1 MIHSMILNK
10 ISRRWHQPS
19 GSISQCIQSEIRMSR
34 IEPER
39 FLYSEICR
47 GSTAHK
53 GRCPPGA
60 LALHPERSQGGTAL
74 LDSHLIINNV

>member
-1 MIHSMILNK
+1 MIQGSIHNK
-10 ISRRWHQPS
+10 ISRRWYQIS

-39 FLYSEICR
+39 FLRSEICR
-47 GSTAHK
+47 GSTASK

-60 LALHPERSQGGTAL
+60 LALHPERSQGELVL